1 MSHTAIDPLFQ
12 VTAPAP
18 SGREAARAA
27 TGGSDLF
34 RSHLDRAAEAAEPK
48 PVVSNDVI
56 EPKGREEGTQF
67 DPQTGEQEKSTT
79 EQEQAATDSG
89 TPIETAEEAPPE
101 EKSTDEVT
109 LSAAAAQQA
118 EPTVEP
124 EQAVSTEG
132 IVETSFAE
140 GQQQP
145 EGQATAEVAET
156 SNNATVPTTE
166 SETVELDSA
175 LLTTPAAGET
185 ASEDGEVRQAT
196 KISIAKSETDVQ
208 PVVGQPAATA
218 SAVERET
225 KKAQSSITPSNS
237 QDSLDSQSKQT
248 TASKTLD
255 ALPEGDAKE
264 TSTQAASRRFEV
276 PVATNHLASADAE
289 LALANLA
296 STAEA
301 TVDSPPPSASATSS
315 ETIATAGRTLGT
327 LLAGKTANAAS
338 ATGNETSTPETP
350 TVDRARFVHRVGG
363 AIRSAQLREGQIQIR
378 LSPPELGTLQIRIV
392 MNEGVLTAHLETE
405 TAAART
411 VLLDNLPALR
421 ERLAE
426 QEIRIDKFDVDVGRE
441 GHQQTDDPETND
453 HQPNNARSQANQ
465 SSNREQGLGVT
476 AAESDVIQHAT
487 ASGLDVRI

>member
-1 MSHTAIDPLFQ
+1 MSPTSIDPLFQ

-18 SGREAARAA
+18 SGREAPRVS

-48 PVVSNDVI
+48 STTSKD
-56 EPKGREEGTQF
+56 ETETRKTEEESLI
-67 DPQTGEQEKSTT
+67 DSQTGEQETSTT
-79 EQEQAATDSG
+79 EQEQTTVASETTS
-89 TPIETAEEAPPE
+89 ETAEETSPE
-101 EKSTDEVT
+101 EESTDEVT
-109 LSAAAAQQA
+109 LSAAAAQQT
-118 EPTVEP
+118 EPAVEP

-132 IVETSFAE
+132 IAETSFAE

-145 EGQATAEVAET
+145 ERQATAEVAEA
-156 SNNATVPTTE
+156 SNNLTAATVG
-166 SETVELDSA
+166 SETVELETA
-175 LLTTPAAGET
+175 LLLDPASGEI
-185 ASEDGEVRQAT
+185 ASEDGELSQAT
-196 KISIAKSETDVQ
+196 KISITKSETDVQ
-208 PVVGQPAATA
+208 PVVGQPAATV
-218 SAVERET
+218 SAVESET
-225 KKAQSSITPSNS
+225 KKAQSSITQANS
-237 QDSLDSQSKQT
+237 QDSQSKQT

-255 ALPEGDAKE
+255 VLPEGDAKE

-276 PVATNHLASADAE
+276 PVATNNLASADAE

-296 STAEA
+296 STAET
-301 TVDSPPPSASATSS
+301 TVDSPPPSASGTSS
-315 ETIATAGRTLGT
+315 ATIATAGRTLGT
-327 LLAGKTANAAS
+327 LLAGKTASAANA
-338 ATGNETSTPETP
+338 TTTETTTSETP

-363 AIRSAQLREGQIQIR
+363 AIRSAQLREGQIRIR
-378 LSPPELGTLQIRIV
+378 LSPPELGTLQIKIV

-405 TAAART
+405 TAAVRT

-453 HQPNNARSQANQ
+453 RQTNNARSQANQ
-465 SSNREQGLGVT
+465 SANREQGLGLAVT
-476 AAESDVIQHAT
+476 ESDTVQSAT